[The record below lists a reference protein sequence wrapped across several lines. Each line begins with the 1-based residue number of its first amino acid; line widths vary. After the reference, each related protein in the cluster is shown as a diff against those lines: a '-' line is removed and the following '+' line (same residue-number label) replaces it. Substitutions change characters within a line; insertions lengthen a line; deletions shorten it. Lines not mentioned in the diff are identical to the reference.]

1 MVARKSNK
9 VLQVLISCCFRNS
22 ISELCKII
30 LQRYRMHILFQV
42 PSTIADEK
50 KINPFMRV
58 AESSVQQHAGCGE
71 SIATMAAIRKEKD
84 MFKG

>member
-1 MVARKSNK
+1 
-9 VLQVLISCCFRNS
+9 
-22 ISELCKII
+22 
-30 LQRYRMHILFQV
+30 MHTLFYV

-71 SIATMAAIRKEKD
+71 PIATMAAIRKEKD
-84 MFKG
+84 LFKG